1 MSEVSV
7 SILDCDFNNLN
18 SEIEKVNNTNINYIH
33 IDIMDGVFV
42 DRNTKKLFDLDKIS
56 NLTDKNLDIHLMIE
70 NPLDSI
76 DEYININPYLISF
89 HIENNDKILKC
100 INKIKSKGI
109 NVGIA
114 INPNTNLNLLKPY
127 LKDIDLVLVMS
138 VFPGKGGQ
146 KLIDS
151 TYERIQKLNYL
162 KDGYDIKISVD
173 GGVNNSNSKKL
184 LELGSDILV
193 SGSFLIKNSNILT
206 AYKSLLNH

>member
-70 NPLDSI
+70 DPLDSI

-89 HIENNDKILKC
+89 HIENNNKILKC

-109 NVGIA
+109 KAGIA

-127 LKDIDLVLVMS
+127 LNDIDLVLVMS

-146 KLIDS
+146 KFIDS

-162 KDGYDIKISVD
+162 KDDYDIKISVD

-184 LELGSDILV
+184 LKLGSDILV
-193 SGSFLIKNSNILT
+193 SGSFLMKNSNILT

>member
-18 SEIEKVNNTNINYIH
+18 SEIDKVNNININYIH

-56 NLTDKNLDIHLMIE
+56 NLSDKNLDIHLMIE

-76 DEYININPYLISF
+76 DYYININPYLISF
-89 HIENNDKILKC
+89 HIENNYEISKC

-109 NVGIA
+109 NAGIA
-114 INPNTNLNLLKPY
+114 INPNTDLNLLNPY
-127 LKDIDLVLVMS
+127 LNDIDLVLVMS

-146 KLIDS
+146 KFIDS
-151 TYERIQKLNYL
+151 TYGRIQKLNNL
-162 KDGYDIKISVD
+162 KDKYDFKISID
-173 GGVNNSNSKKL
+173 GGVNNTNSKKL
-184 LELGSDILV
+184 LELDSDILV
-193 SGSFLIKNSNILT
+193 SGSFLMKNSNILN

>member
-76 DEYININPYLISF
+76 DEYININPHLISF

-146 KLIDS
+146 KFIDS

-173 GGVNNSNSKKL
+173 GGVNNTNSKKL

-193 SGSFLIKNSNILT
+193 SGSFLMKNPNILT